1 MRFAIM
7 LNGLTGI
14 DFIGG
19 ITTAINSLATAFG
32 AGFDDAGN
40 LVIGGLGGLGGVGAV
55 GGAGGVGGLGGAG
68 GVGGLG
74 GAGGVGGATVTGVSR
89 WLQAHD
95 SCPHSALYRVGGADN
110 LTAAAWR
117 TATQLGLACV
127 VAGVLFGGVMSSLT
141 GLATVFAAL
150 SFVPWVL
157 MRTYDLP
164 LACLIR
170 LPPMLP
176 VGLADDMFDVLNT
189 SVLPRHLPWPQ
200 GLSPDGWAREIYGE
214 LSTTG
219 EHLLRLVSKPIDCTH
234 DPVGMVDGL
243 RVIAWYLEVT
253 FPDWRAYVPLYTLQ
267 LVFGSEAVNHYA
279 FYYLTPEVAAT
290 SVFGAYNLEVQ
301 ATRRACARI
310 QIPSVVLVLVLVAA
324 VLALIPIAIHLV
336 LFVIKQLLSL
346 ISVL

>member
-1 MRFAIM
+1 M
-7 LNGLTGI
+7 
-14 DFIGG
+14 DGG
-19 ITTAINSLATAFG
+19 RGVRESLAPAMG
-32 AGFDDAGN
+32 AGQ
-40 LVIGGLGGLGGVGAV
+40 GAR
-55 GGAGGVGGLGGAG
+55 GDGFAGGDRQPI
-68 GVGGLG
+68 
-74 GAGGVGGATVTGVSR
+74 GATNR
-89 WLQAHD
+89 RNQ
-95 SCPHSALYRVGGADN
+95 SALYRVGGADN

-117 TATQLGLACV
+117 TAVQLGLACV
-127 VAGVLFGGVMSSLT
+127 IAGVLFGGVMSSLT

-189 SVLPRHLPWPQ
+189 SVLPRHLPWPE
-200 GLSPDGWAREIYGE
+200 GLSPDGWARETYGE

-234 DPVGMVDGL
+234 DPIGMVDGL
-243 RVIAWYLEVT
+243 RVIVWYLEVT
-253 FPDWRAYVPLYTLQ
+253 YPNWRAYVPLYTLQ
-267 LVFGSEAVNHYA
+267 LVFGSEATSFYA
-279 FYYLTPEVAAT
+279 FYYLTPDTADT

-310 QIPSVVLVLVLVAA
+310 QIPSVVLVLVLAA
-324 VLALIPIAIHLV
+324 VVLTLIPIAIHLV